1 MVFFS
6 GLSDDQEY
14 DLRNPVLNSPKDI
27 TDDLIQRIIDNNLD
41 SLTINYEF
49 ACYYDEWK
57 NNHWECENKLKSL
70 NPFWMANM
78 KKPLKSIDFKVFLGR
93 NVHSLGCAFMY
104 CSELEYVNLID
115 TSNITCMFAMFAF
128 AEAFNQ
134 PIGDWDVSNVT
145 DMCIMFAR
153 AVSFNQP
160 IGAWNVS
167 NVMNMGGMFYRASSF
182 NQPIGNWDV
191 SNVTNMEEM
200 FGQAISFNQAIGDW
214 DISNVFNE
222 RDMFK
227 GANSFR
233 QELRCWKRKCP
244 NNWREVLGI
253 NK

>member
-6 GLSDDQEY
+6 GLSNDQEY

-57 NNHWECENKLKSL
+57 NNHWECENKRKSL

-78 KKPLKSIDFKVFLGR
+78 KKSLKSIDFKVFLGR
-93 NVHSLGCAFMY
+93 NVHSLGCAFSY

-115 TSNITCMFAMFAF
+115 TSNITCMFAMFAH

-145 DMCIMFAR
+145 DMSLMFCDALTFNQPIGNWDVSNVMNMGGMFNGAESFNQPIGNWDVSSVTNMGYMFQGAR
-153 AVSFNQP
+153 RFNQP

-167 NVMNMGGMFYRASSF
+167 NVMNMGR
-182 NQPIGNWDV
+182 
-191 SNVTNMEEM
+191 NVRT
-200 FGQAISFNQAIGDW
+200 GY
-214 DISNVFNE
+214 
-222 RDMFK
+222 
-227 GANSFR
+227 
-233 QELRCWKRKCP
+233 L
-244 NNWREVLGI
+244 L
-253 NK
+253 